1 MFEIEE
7 TVAIHRS
14 IEKTTD
20 TGVRGEGLTRA
31 TDGGVWPSGQ
41 TPVADGVYTGVR
53 PEGLTP

>member
-20 TGVRGEGLTRA
+20 TGV
-31 TDGGVWPSGQ
+31 WPSGQ

-53 PEGLTP
+53 GEGLTP